1 MPQSP
6 PPCRTLDDLNAL
18 VADTHPALHRD
29 ALEFKLAVHENAAL
43 ARAALR
49 ERRRAEEHEL
59 RERHFNMR
67 ERQRQAAARAEFEL
81 SQRIADDQRA
91 GRPAPALDALP
102 PP

>member
-18 VADTHPALHRD
+18 VADTHAALHRD
-29 ALEFKLAVHENAAL
+29 ALEFKLAAHENAAL

-59 RERHFNMR
+59 RERHFDMR

-81 SQRIADDQRA
+81 SQRIA
-91 GRPAPALDALP
+91 APYR
-102 PP
+102 

>member
-29 ALEFKLAVHENAAL
+29 ALEFKLAAHENAAL

-49 ERRRAEEHEL
+49 ERRRAEEREL
-59 RERHFNMR
+59 RERHF
-67 ERQRQAAARAEFEL
+67 EQRQAAARAAFEL
-81 SQRIADDQRA
+81 EQRIADDQRA

>member
-29 ALEFKLAVHENAAL
+29 ALEFKLAAHENAAL

-59 RERHFNMR
+59 RERHF
-67 ERQRQAAARAEFEL
+67 EQRQAAARAAFEL
-81 SQRIADDQRA
+81 EQRIADDQRA
-91 GRPAPALDALP
+91 GRPALALDALP